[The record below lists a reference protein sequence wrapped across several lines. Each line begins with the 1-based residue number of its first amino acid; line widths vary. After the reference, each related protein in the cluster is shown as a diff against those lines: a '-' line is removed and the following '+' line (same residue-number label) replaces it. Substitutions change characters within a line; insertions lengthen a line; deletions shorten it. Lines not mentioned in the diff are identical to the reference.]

1 MTDEQK
7 KTAPKKAPATDN
19 AAAAKGNKKALAK
32 NTETEAKPAPKTGR
46 LLTWFAIILILVA
59 SAVGYWA
66 FIQLKQSID
75 QLSVDTTNSEKN
87 TSQLAQNMRSSSD
100 QLSALTTQ
108 LKALQRESNE
118 QINLLQKQVGKNKR
132 QWLIA
137 EAEYLTRLANTRLR
151 LVGDVD
157 TAIIALQAADQR
169 LKENGDPSTFTVRE
183 QLAKEIHALNSVTLP
198 DIVGISSQLLALE
211 SALSHLPI
219 SDPHA
224 GRAQAAEIGKG
235 EPSPMPENIQ
245 QTLNDAWQNFS
256 KLIVVRR
263 HDKPLA
269 AMMTPE
275 QVELIRKNLALK
287 LEAARLALIRGDE
300 ALYTASI
307 DISIQW
313 LSAYFDNDQPSVK
326 SALDQL
332 NRLKNTAI
340 TVSLPTID
348 TSLKLLR
355 DIPLM
360 AISEQAPISPK
371 TVDTAIDVK
380 E

>member
-7 KTAPKKAPATDN
+7 KSVPKKAPATDN

-32 NTETEAKPAPKTGR
+32 NTETEVKPTPKTGR

-87 TSQLAQNMRSSSD
+87 ISQLAQNMRSSSD
-100 QLSALTTQ
+100 QLSELTTQ
-108 LKALQRESNE
+108 LKALQLESNE

-263 HDKPLA
+263 HEKPLA

>member
-7 KTAPKKAPATDN
+7 KSAPKKAPATDN

>member
-7 KTAPKKAPATDN
+7 KSAPKKAPATDN

-75 QLSVDTTNSEKN
+75 QLFVDTTNSEKN

-100 QLSALTTQ
+100 QLSELTTQ

-198 DIVGISSQLLALE
+198 DIAGISSQLLALE

>member
-1 MTDEQK
+1 VK
-7 KTAPKKAPATDN
+7 
-19 AAAAKGNKKALAK
+19 
-32 NTETEAKPAPKTGR
+32 
-46 LLTWFAIILILVA
+46 
-59 SAVGYWA
+59 
-66 FIQLKQSID
+66 
-75 QLSVDTTNSEKN
+75 KN

>member
-7 KTAPKKAPATDN
+7 KTTPKKSPATGSTT
-19 AAAAKGNKKALAK
+19 AAKGNEKALA
-32 NTETEAKPAPKTGR
+32 NNIETEAKPAPKTGR
-46 LLTWFAIILILVA
+46 LLASFAIILILLA
-59 SAVGYWA
+59 TAVGYWA
-66 FIQLKQSID
+66 FIHLKQSVD
-75 QLSVDTTNSEKN
+75 QLFANTVNNEKN
-87 TSQLAQNMRSSSD
+87 TSQLTQNIRSGTD
-100 QLSALTTQ
+100 QIAELKTE
-108 LKALQRESNE
+108 LKALQLESDE
-118 QINLLQKQVGKNKR
+118 QINLLQQQVGKNKR
-132 QWLIA
+132 QWQVA

-151 LVGDVD
+151 LAGDVG

-169 LKENGDPSTFTVRE
+169 LKENGDPSTFVVRE
-183 QLAKEIHALNSVTLP
+183 QLAKEIHALNSVSLP

-211 SALSHLPI
+211 SAISHMTI
-219 SDPHA
+219 SEPHA
-224 GRAQAAEIGKG
+224 GRAQAANIGKG
-235 EPSPMPENIQ
+235 ESSPAPENIQ

-307 DISIQW
+307 DISIEW
-313 LSAYFDNDQPSVK
+313 LSAYFDNDQPAVK
-326 SALDQL
+326 STLAQL
-332 NRLKNTAI
+332 NHLKNTAI
-340 TVSLPTID
+340 TVSLPSID

-355 DIPLM
+355 DIPLL

-371 TVDTAIDVK
+371 TADTAVDVK

>member
-7 KTAPKKAPATDN
+7 KSAPKKAPATDN

-87 TSQLAQNMRSSSD
+87 ISQLAQNMRSSSD
-100 QLSALTTQ
+100 QLSELTTQ

>member
-7 KTAPKKAPATDN
+7 KSAPKKAPATDN

-32 NTETEAKPAPKTGR
+32 NTATEAKPTPKTGR

-75 QLSVDTTNSEKN
+75 QLFVDTTNSEKN

-100 QLSALTTQ
+100 QLSELTTQ

-219 SDPHA
+219 SDPQA

-307 DISIQW
+307 DI
-313 LSAYFDNDQPSVK
+313 
-326 SALDQL
+326 
-332 NRLKNTAI
+332 
-340 TVSLPTID
+340 
-348 TSLKLLR
+348 
-355 DIPLM
+355 
-360 AISEQAPISPK
+360 
-371 TVDTAIDVK
+371 
-380 E
+380 

>member
-7 KTAPKKAPATDN
+7 KTTPKKAPATDN

-235 EPSPMPENIQ
+235 EQSPMPENIQ

>member
-100 QLSALTTQ
+100 QLSELTTQ